1 MITVFA
7 RLVTMITTDLPVMSH
22 TLLSKDGWAWSPSWI
37 TARSAAREGGWRG
50 RTQKCRAL
58 APHDIPGNFIV
69 STGQETL

>member
-7 RLVTMITTDLPVMSH
+7 RLVTMITTDLSVMSH
-22 TLLSKDGWAWSPSWI
+22 ILLSKDDQAWSPSEI

-58 APHDIPGNFIV
+58 ARHDISGKFIV
-69 STGQETL
+69 STGQEML